1 MRSPVGGEGSHLVIT
16 IYETEDEVTDKA
28 ILKTVEALLQ
38 DHPGSDGVRL
48 VIHDTDGLE
57 QEFDWTQAAVSEELA
72 RSIEKVLAA
81 NKGTAR
87 RTRARQLAG
96 AGAGR

>member
-1 MRSPVGGEGSHLVIT
+1 MRSPVGGEGSQLVIT
-16 IYETEDEVTDKA
+16 IYETEDDLTDRA
-28 ILKTVEALLQ
+28 LLKTVEALLG
-38 DHPGSDGVRL
+38 DHPGGDGVRL

-57 QEFDWTQAAVSEELA
+57 QEFDWKQASVSEELA

-87 RTRARQLAG
+87 LTRSPNLAG
-96 AGAGR
+96 ARG